1 MQIWKHVVRTAT
13 VIIMVSLIACATTPN
28 LTGSWRDENYTGK
41 FQNVLVVGISANQA
55 ARRIFEDTV
64 VNSLK
69 AKGVEASA
77 LFRVAP
83 SDAEPDKDAIEAVVK
98 EKSFAAVITTRV
110 TGEDSQKRYV
120 EGRAITPPPSYYS
133 TMGGYVGAVG
143 PVVYEPGYM
152 VDEKRVS
159 LESNGYDAASGK
171 LVWTITTELFNPSDL
186 NEEVKGL
193 AGLIVRQL
201 EGSDLI

>member
-77 LFRVAP
+77 LFRVARRCASIDERLRP
-83 SDAEPDKDAIEAVVK
+83 
-98 EKSFAAVITTRV
+98 AAAAQSVGGIRA
-110 TGEDSQKRYV
+110 GDS
-120 EGRAITPPPSYYS
+120 
-133 TMGGYVGAVG
+133 
-143 PVVYEPGYM
+143 
-152 VDEKRVS
+152 
-159 LESNGYDAASGK
+159 
-171 LVWTITTELFNPSDL
+171 
-186 NEEVKGL
+186 
-193 AGLIVRQL
+193 
-201 EGSDLI
+201 GSHHRS